1 MAKFNYARSV
11 ATANRLIDKFGQ
23 TGAIRRTET
32 SGDPWNPGT
41 SDTDYPCTLAVLEIS
56 LQDVGKDIGGTL
68 IKASDKRILVAVG
81 GLPITPTTTD
91 KVITADG
98 IFTITKASTLSPAG
112 IAVFHDLVASR

>member
-41 SDTDYPCTLAVLEIS
+41 SDTDYPCTLVALDYDQE
-56 LQDVGKDIGGTL
+56 DVDGTL
-68 IKASDKRILVAVG
+68 IKSTDKKVYVATK
-81 GLPITPTTTD
+81 GLPIQPTTTD
-91 KVITADG
+91 KVLIGG
-98 IFTITKASTLSPAG
+98 IVSSIVQEKPLNPAG
-112 IAVFHDLVASR
+112 TVVYWELQART

>member
-41 SDTDYPCTLAVLEIS
+41 SDTDHPCILVALDYD
-56 LQDVGKDIGGTL
+56 QKDVDGTL
-68 IKASDKRILVAVG
+68 IKSTDKKVYVATK
-81 GLPITPTTTD
+81 GLTIQPATTD
-91 KVITADG
+91 KVIIGG
-98 IFTITKASTLSPAG
+98 IVSTIVEAKSLNPAG
-112 IAVFHDLVASR
+112 TVVYWELQARS

>member
-41 SDTDYPCTLAVLEIS
+41 SDTDYPCILVALDYD
-56 LQDVGKDIGGTL
+56 QKDIDGTL
-68 IKASDKRILVAVG
+68 IKSTDKKVYVATK
-81 GLPITPTTTD
+81 GLTIQPTTTD
-91 KVITADG
+91 KAIIGGVVSSILQA
-98 IFTITKASTLSPAG
+98 KPLNPAG
-112 IAVFHDLVASR
+112 IVVYWELQARN

>member
-41 SDTDYPCTLAVLEIS
+41 SDTDYPCTLVALDYD
-56 LQDVGKDIGGTL
+56 QKDVDGTL
-68 IKASDKRILVAVG
+68 IKSTDKKVYVAIK
-81 GLPITPTTTD
+81 GLAIQPTTTD
-91 KVITADG
+91 KVIIG
-98 IFTITKASTLSPAG
+98 GVVSTIVEAKPLNPAG
-112 IAVFHDLVASR
+112 IIVLFEFQIRS